1 MTTQQ
6 PSPSA
11 GKRPRMNRDTREA
24 ARQIWRGAQLSDA
37 DFAKLNGTAARV
49 RELASL
55 SPDERR
61 LRGYDL
67 LEQLGASAPDLEY
80 ITGDDAQSDEP
91 EHLPVLAPDL
101 VAGDELFDRT
111 FPPLKYVWDG
121 LIALG
126 HCVLLAGRPKSGKSW
141 FLLQLAQAIDTGG
154 KFVGRATKASKILY
168 VALEDGQRRIHQ
180 RMHIRNWRPRATTFI
195 FRLLPLDG
203 DGIKQIRAAIAA
215 GGYEIVII
223 DTLRAA
229 VSSSVDEN
237 SNAEM
242 GGVLNELAQ
251 LAHETETTIVVTH
264 HTTKTQTEDPF
275 DSVRGAGAIRG
286 AYDLG
291 LLIQRKQKER
301 EALLCVESRDIEAED
316 MTISFEGATG
326 WSYEGD
332 ASKLDDIRAGK
343 KVVKALQQ
351 LGDQKTVEEIAQA
364 LNVTREAAGQ
374 QLRAAELQGKVV
386 RESAPTEGKARKPKD
401 LWSLAS

>member
-1 MTTQQ
+1 
-6 PSPSA
+6 
-11 GKRPRMNRDTREA
+11 MNRDTREA
-24 ARQIWRGAQLSDA
+24 ARQIWRGETLSEQDYTR
-37 DFAKLNGTAARV
+37 LNGTAARV

-55 SPDERR
+55 SADERR
-61 LRGYDL
+61 LRGYDM
-67 LEQLGASAPDLEY
+67 LEIMGASTADVEY
-80 ITGDDAQSDEP
+80 ITGNDEPGDEP

-101 VAGDELFDRT
+101 VAGDELYDRT
-111 FPPLKYVWDG
+111 FPPLKFVWDG

-154 KFVGRATKASKILY
+154 KFVGRSTKPSKILY
-168 VALEDGQRRIHQ
+168 IALEDGQRRIHQ
-180 RMHIRNWRPRATTFI
+180 RMHIRSWRPRATTFV

-203 DGIKQIRAAIAA
+203 DGIKQIRAAIES
-215 GGYEIVII
+215 GGYEIVIV

-301 EALLCVESRDIEAED
+301 EALLCVESRDIEAAD

-332 ASKLDDIRAGK
+332 ASKIDHIRAGR

-351 LGDQKTVEEIAQA
+351 LGDRKTVEEIAESMGIARQS
-364 LNVTREAAGQ
+364 AGD
-374 QLRAAELQGKVV
+374 QLRAAELQGLVT

-401 LWSLAS
+401 LWSLKS